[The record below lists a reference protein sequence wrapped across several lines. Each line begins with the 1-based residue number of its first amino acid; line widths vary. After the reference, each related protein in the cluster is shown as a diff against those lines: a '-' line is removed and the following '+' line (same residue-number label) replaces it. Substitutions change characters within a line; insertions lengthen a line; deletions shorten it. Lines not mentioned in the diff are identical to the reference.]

1 MYVPDGIHHSLT
13 AFLRRELVTRE
24 LALHVPESEPVQYIK
39 HTDLEFDFSSPHSR
53 IQDAKNMCER
63 LKHFSFAAFSPLI

>member
-1 MYVPDGIHHSLT
+1 M
-13 AFLRRELVTRE
+13 FLMEFTI
-24 LALHVPESEPVQYIK
+24 ALQLFSEGNLLQENWHCMFQSEPVQYIK

-53 IQDAKNMCER
+53 IQDAKNMCEH